1 MPPGRDEMAIVHRFP
16 FQGDDVRLVEGL
28 RQGHP
33 AAIAHFY
40 AHFAGIVH
48 RILFRVLGPDAELE
62 DTVHDTFVRAL
73 ESIHALRNAQALQS
87 WVIGIAIFTVRIRI
101 QKRRR
106 RAWLHLFSPEDLP
119 ERGYSDPAPEVG
131 EAVRALARVLDK
143 MPTDER
149 IAVVLRLAE
158 GMTMP
163 EGAQA
168 CGVSLSTFK
177 RRFGRGEKI
186 FQKFIAREPALQAWL
201 TEATDGS

>member
-1 MPPGRDEMAIVHRFP
+1 MPPRRDEHATVHRFP
-16 FQGDDVRLVEGL
+16 FQGDDVRLVESL

-40 AHFAGIVH
+40 ALFAGRVQ
-48 RILFRVLGPDAELE
+48 RMLFRIMGPDSELE

-73 ESIHALRNAQALQS
+73 ESIHKLRDAQALHS
-87 WVIGIAIFTVRIRI
+87 WVIGIAIFTVRIRL

-119 ERGYSDPAPEVG
+119 DLGISGPGPEVG
-131 EAVRALARVLDK
+131 EAMRSLSRVLDK

-149 IAVVLRLAE
+149 IAVVLRMVE

-163 EGAQA
+163 EGALA
-168 CGVSLSTFK
+168 CRVSLSTFK
-177 RRFGRGEKI
+177 RRFGRGAKI
-186 FQKFIAREPALQAWL
+186 FQKLIGREPALQAWL
-201 TEATDGS
+201 KEETNGS